1 MSESGAFVVGGG
13 GFQRVRDNASGGF
26 AAEFNQQKKAVEERQ
41 RLKQAEQDRRDAFR
55 AEEELKQKASK
66 DAEAA
71 KYFRE
76 YHNNPSGR
84 RTAIGDYTKVRFG
97 YGYSTDDLR
106 QAMAELQSMEMLRQ
120 YMPEKYAALEYAKAD
135 AATLDPI
142 VKCAKC
148 RLITNRGCL
157 CGCFQVGKQYGT
169 LRVTAVNG
177 DSCTAR
183 CECGREGG
191 TTRRD
196 LEDGITV
203 CLVCEAKEK
212 D

>member
-1 MSESGAFVVGGG
+1 MSESAAFVAGGG
-13 GFQRVRDNASGGF
+13 GFVRVRDNVGGYQS
-26 AAEFNQQKKAVEERQ
+26 EFNREKQLAEERQ

-55 AEEELKQKASK
+55 AEEEEKRRASRDARKA
-66 DAEAA
+66 
-71 KYFRE
+71 FRE
-76 YHNNPSGR
+76 YHHNPSNR
-84 RTAIGDYTKVRFG
+84 RTAVGDYTKVRFG

-106 QAMAELQSMEMLRQ
+106 RAMAELNSPELLRQ
-120 YMPEKYAALEYAKAD
+120 YMPERFAQQEHTKAD
-135 AATLDPI
+135 AATLDHVI
-142 VKCAKC
+142 HCEKCG
-148 RLITNRGCL
+148 LITNRGYL

-191 TTRRD
+191 TTRHD